1 MCLAIPSK
9 VVSIDEKDNMA
20 TLDTLGVQRKAS
32 LDLMQEEVSIGD
44 YVLLH
49 IGYVMGKIDKED
61 AMQSLEL
68 YRQIIN
74 EMESSQ
80 EDYS

>member
-1 MCLAIPSK
+1 
-9 VVSIDEKDNMA
+9 
-20 TLDTLGVQRKAS
+20 
-32 LDLMQEEVSIGD
+32 MQEEVSIGD